1 MERRNERTNLAIPRL
16 MMGQQLKFIATM
28 KIQQRTT
35 REAIFAQAIQLV
47 QGEDPLDEVF
57 TQRRIVQATILLNR

>member
-1 MERRNERTNLAIPRL
+1 